1 MKAEII
7 AKVNQIGKA
16 GLIITRICQVCLWIG
31 VVACILSGIVLSFI
45 PDDMIAIHME
55 HKATVEV
62 NMPEIAGTLT
72 ENGKSNTTWGDV
84 ESSLKVDG
92 MEYGV
97 VDVRQTEKGVE
108 IEADTDSYTI
118 HFRSIANT
126 VFLAAVYG
134 VVCLVVMHFVGVV
147 CKKFKECDTP
157 FSDDIVTALRNLA
170 ISLIPM
176 TVFST
181 LTESVMNSI
190 ITGNVNIVLGV
201 DLTTVLM
208 ILLIILLYMI
218 FRYGT
223 MLQQESDETL

>member
-1 MKAEII
+1 MKADII
-7 AKVNQIGKA
+7 AKVNQIGKV

-97 VDVRQTEKGVE
+97 VDIRQTEKGVE
-108 IEADTDSYTI
+108 IEADTDAYTI

-126 VFLAAVYG
+126 VLLAADYC

-147 CKKFKECDTP
+147 CKKFKECETP

-170 ISLIPM
+170 ISVIPM
-176 TVFST
+176 AVFST

-190 ITGNVNIVLGV
+190 TTGNVNIVLGV
-201 DLTTVLM
+201 DLSTVLM

-218 FRYGT
+218 FRYGM

>member
-55 HKATVEV
+55 PKATGEV

-108 IEADTDSYTI
+108 IEADTDAYTI

>member
-7 AKVNQIGKA
+7 AKVNQIGKV

-31 VVACILSGIVLSFI
+31 VVACILSGIVLFFI

-108 IEADTDSYTI
+108 IEADTDAYTI

>member
-108 IEADTDSYTI
+108 IEADTDAYTI

-126 VFLAAVYG
+126 VLLAAVYS

-147 CKKFKECDTP
+147 CKKFKECETP

-170 ISLIPM
+170 ISVIPM
-176 TVFST
+176 AVFST

-190 ITGNVNIVLGV
+190 TTGNVNIVLGV
-201 DLTTVLM
+201 DLSTVLM

>member
-108 IEADTDSYTI
+108 IEADTDAYTI

-201 DLTTVLM
+201 DLTPVLM

>member
-108 IEADTDSYTI
+108 IEADTDAYTI

-218 FRYGT
+218 FR
-223 MLQQESDETL
+223 

>member
-7 AKVNQIGKA
+7 AKVNQIGKV

-108 IEADTDSYTI
+108 IEADTDAYTI

-201 DLTTVLM
+201 DLTTILM

>member
-1 MKAEII
+1 MKTEII
-7 AKVNQIGKA
+7 AKVNKIGKA

-31 VVACILSGIVLSFI
+31 IVACILSGIVLSFI

-108 IEADTDSYTI
+108 IEADTDAYTI

-134 VVCLVVMHFVGVV
+134 VVCLVVI
-147 CKKFKECDTP
+147 C
-157 FSDDIVTALRNLA
+157 IA
-170 ISLIPM
+170 SL
-176 TVFST
+176 
-181 LTESVMNSI
+181 
-190 ITGNVNIVLGV
+190 
-201 DLTTVLM
+201 
-208 ILLIILLYMI
+208 
-218 FRYGT
+218 
-223 MLQQESDETL
+223 

>member
-7 AKVNQIGKA
+7 AKVNQIGKV

-108 IEADTDSYTI
+108 IEADTDAYTI

-126 VFLAAVYG
+126 VLLAAVYC

-147 CKKFKECDTP
+147 CKKFKECETP
-157 FSDDIVTALRNLA
+157 FSDDIVTPLRNLA

-201 DLTTVLM
+201 DLSTVLM

>member
-1 MKAEII
+1 MKTEII
-7 AKVNQIGKA
+7 AKVNKIGKA
-16 GLIITRICQVCLWIG
+16 GLIITRIYQVCLWIG
-31 VVACILSGIVLSFI
+31 IVACILSGIVLSFI

-108 IEADTDSYTI
+108 IEADTDAYTI

>member
-7 AKVNQIGKA
+7 AKVNQIGKV

-108 IEADTDSYTI
+108 IEADTDAYTI

>member
-84 ESSLKVDG
+84 ESSLKVDD

-97 VDVRQTEKGVE
+97 AYHPLDLILLEGLR
-108 IEADTDSYTI
+108 
-118 HFRSIANT
+118 NT
-126 VFLAAVYG
+126 WVYG
-134 VVCLVVMHFVGVV
+134 NTIVGGLNA
-147 CKKFKECDTP
+147 KNKLGDG
-157 FSDDIVTALRNLA
+157 
-170 ISLIPM
+170 IP
-176 TVFST
+176 VPCRSAS
-181 LTESVMNSI
+181 EP
-190 ITGNVNIVLGV
+190 
-201 DLTTVLM
+201 
-208 ILLIILLYMI
+208 
-218 FRYGT
+218 
-223 MLQQESDETL
+223 

>member
-108 IEADTDSYTI
+108 IEADTDAYTI

>member
-7 AKVNQIGKA
+7 AKVNQIGKV

-108 IEADTDSYTI
+108 IEADTDAYTI

-126 VFLAAVYG
+126 VLLAAVYC

-147 CKKFKECDTP
+147 CKKFKECETP
-157 FSDDIVTALRNLA
+157 FSDDIVTPLRNLA

-176 TVFST
+176 AVFST

-201 DLTTVLM
+201 DLSTVLM

>member
-1 MKAEII
+1 MKTEII
-7 AKVNQIGKA
+7 AKVNHIGKA

-55 HKATVEV
+55 HKATVEL

-108 IEADTDSYTI
+108 IEADTDAYTI

-126 VFLAAVYG
+126 VLLAAVYC

-147 CKKFKECDTP
+147 CKKFKECETP

-170 ISLIPM
+170 ISVIPM
-176 TVFST
+176 AVFST

-190 ITGNVNIVLGV
+190 TTGNVNIVLGV
-201 DLTTVLM
+201 DLSTVLM

>member
-108 IEADTDSYTI
+108 IEADTDAYTI

-223 MLQQESDETL
+223 KLQQESDETL

>member
-7 AKVNQIGKA
+7 AKVNQIGKV

-31 VVACILSGIVLSFI
+31 VVACILSGIVLFFI

-108 IEADTDSYTI
+108 IEADTDAYTI

-147 CKKFKECDTP
+147 CKKFKECETP

>member
-1 MKAEII
+1 MKTEII
-7 AKVNQIGKA
+7 AKVNKIGNV

-108 IEADTDSYTI
+108 IEADTDAYTI

-223 MLQQESDETL
+223 MLQ